1 LAQTMIRKGSAEPVA
16 AASLPELA
24 AIFVTP
30 PSVPSVPAPPMPPM
44 ATTVPLPEEFR
55 AWDFIMKAWQLV
67 QPHWLPLGAMLFVT
81 TAIGAVPYL
90 GGCVMLIIG
99 GAIYVGINRSILA
112 MLGGKTPEIG
122 DMFNGFD
129 RLVPALLANLVIA

>member
-1 LAQTMIRKGSAEPVA
+1 MDQYFVVGPDGAEYGPIDLPGLTQWVREGRVLAQTMIRKGSAEPVA
-16 AASLPELA
+16 AGSLPELA

-67 QPHWLPLGAMLFVT
+67 PPHWL
-81 TAIGAVPYL
+81 
-90 GGCVMLIIG
+90 
-99 GAIYVGINRSILA
+99 
-112 MLGGKTPEIG
+112 
-122 DMFNGFD
+122 
-129 RLVPALLANLVIA
+129 